1 MSKAYASLKRAYG
14 SGFISDIAWH
24 FANYV
29 QRLDPQAPESVIVA
43 AALVSESAVSGE
55 IRLEL
60 AHWGGGCVFEEH
72 HSIAYMLPE
81 MEVWYQELKTS
92 PLVSDGESPA
102 PLVLTE
108 DRCLYLYRYYEL
120 ERRLAALIT
129 LRSGPI
135 PVEIGSNEIEKTLDV
150 LFGDDPL
157 SGDQRNAARNALDHR
172 FMVISGGPGT
182 GKTSTVMRTLRML
195 WRLTDVSPARTLVC
209 APTGK
214 AAARLREVMGLEL
227 KAGDDASGF
236 LGDAVT
242 IHRLLGWQPGGKF
255 KYGLNRPLNCD
266 LLILDEAS
274 MVDIALMVS
283 LLEALPKEARLVL
296 LGDRDQLSSVEAG
309 AVLGDLCRAADKG
322 HPIGSVT
329 SLRHNW
335 RFGRHSEI
343 ANLAA
348 AVREGQTQAAV
359 EFLNEPRSDAVVF
372 VDPGGEKKLEHLVR
386 DHIVP
391 IYKELSQR
399 VISGASCLD
408 IFSMLDQVMV
418 ICARR
423 NGVGG
428 VNDVNRQVRAQLR
441 TLSLASDLEFY
452 LGLPLMVTKNEP
464 TLGLF
469 NGDVGVVTGG
479 TNVTDLKVVFQ
490 RANQEHVAVSIN
502 RLPECHPAYALTVHK
517 AQGSQANRV
526 ILVLPETDS
535 KVLSRELVYTGL
547 TRARESVE
555 IWSSLDVFSAAVSRS
570 AARPT
575 GLMERFRCH

>member
-1 MSKAYASLKRAYG
+1 
-14 SGFISDIAWH
+14 
-24 FANYV
+24 
-29 QRLDPQAPESVIVA
+29 
-43 AALVSESAVSGE
+43 
-55 IRLEL
+55 
-60 AHWGGGCVFEEH
+60 
-72 HSIAYMLPE
+72 MLPE
-81 MEVWYQELKTS
+81 MEAWYQELKTS
-92 PLVSDGESPA
+92 PLVSDGECPA

-129 LRSGPI
+129 LRSEPI
-135 PVEIGSNEIEKTLDV
+135 MVEIGSDEIEQTLDV
-150 LFGDDPL
+150 LFGDDPV
-157 SGDQRNAARNALDHR
+157 SGDQRDAARNAVDHR
-172 FMVISGGPGT
+172 FTVISGGPGT
-182 GKTSTVMRTLRML
+182 GKTSTVMRTLRMI

-227 KAGDDASGF
+227 KAADGATDF

-242 IHRLLGWQPGGKF
+242 IHRLLGWRPGGKF

-283 LLEALPKEARLVL
+283 LLEALPKKARLIL

-309 AVLGDLCRAADKG
+309 AVLGDLCRAADEG
-322 HPIGSVT
+322 YSIGSVT

-335 RFGRHSEI
+335 RFGGHSEI

-348 AVREGQTQAAV
+348 AVREGQTQTAV
-359 EFLNEPRSDAVVF
+359 EFLNESRSDSVVF
-372 VDPGGEKKLEHLVR
+372 MDPGGEKKIEHLVR
-386 DHIVP
+386 DHIAPV
-391 IYKELSQR
+391 YKELSQR
-399 VISGASCLD
+399 VISGASYSD

-423 NGVGG
+423 NGARG
-428 VNDVNRQVRAQLR
+428 VIDINRQVSAQLR
-441 TLSLASDLEFY
+441 TLSLASDSEFY

-479 TNVTDLKVVFQ
+479 ANVTDLKVVFP
-490 RANQEHVAVSIN
+490 RANQEHVSVSIN

-517 AQGSQANRV
+517 AQGSQAKRV

-555 IWSSLDVFSAAVSRS
+555 IWSGLDVFSAAVSRS